1 MAVPAANQPPTEDPK
16 QETEQETK
24 QETQEKV
31 SPGLDPNP
39 DPQVVVN
46 AVNPPIT
53 PDQVVSM
60 AESPSAAVLPDVKL
74 QNIKISPV
82 KNKTIQGHL
91 AAIEA
96 KMIAT
101 EKLMK
106 DVVKLQKRQISTEK
120 ELHQRRRELYQ
131 NTFEEYLL
139 DKTIDFD
146 DPESGL
152 IKSLKQKSKK
162 DNGGG
167 GLPLVPFNPLRRK
180 PPKDLN
186 KKNKNNKNNKNNSR
200 NNKNST
206 NKNPTNTK
214 VNPTN
219 GANSNGAKASSQ
231 ANRPGTA
238 PRTPVQPKSPILD
251 AKGKPIVKPATVA
264 GTTPGTAPG
273 IPNPLKAPTLG
284 GGGINTKLGNFVK
297 SLKGVKASNVA
308 GLGISLA
315 AQFGL
320 SQYLNNEDNKEIQ
333 KLDELRQTSPKEYQ
347 KKLEE
352 LRSYN
357 DNIAVRI
364 AAPFTNAAGMGM
376 NSVPAKLKALGELK
390 PRDGTLAQEGSLLI
404 PDKDDDGTPYSGT
417 GAFAQAKILARK
429 TQGVNTRQVRDAFK
443 NLKSK
448 EEKEKALEI
457 FNQNWSLLTTDDAKR
472 DFLKQNY
479 PIKPQASG
487 GIDDL
492 NLYHSK
498 SQEYFRDVS
507 SKLEIPKFAGGG
519 FLDMLTPPWAKPRG
533 LSTAGARPG
542 FTGMNAQGF
551 DAITGGDK
559 FRPGK
564 FKPQILGRGAY
575 SAPTNQGALRYAGG
589 QSSLGMPQQPGG
601 VVKTIVPGSAPR
613 FPFLEQQMRVKPTT
627 FDKGRILANKVQSGA
642 YPRSNLAGRFR
653 SGMRMG
659 GAPMGMGMG
668 RIPKLSHPYV
678 MLAEMIINEL
688 VSPQSTA
695 VYDQVTGPNAYYNA
709 PGYKGP
715 MPSQN
720 LENAQNTMIDGTSN
734 QQPQIVPLPPDYI
747 KLPGKP
753 KEKTYDT
760 FEVPGIDLEP
770 SMFTR
775 PSSYIDQ

>member
-1 MAVPAANQPPTEDPK
+1 MADPAAKEDPK
-16 QETEQETK
+16 QETEQLTE
-24 QETQEKV
+24 QETEEKV

-139 DKTIDFD
+139 DKTIDFENSEGSNL
-146 DPESGL
+146 PKL
-152 IKSLKQKSKK
+152 VKQKSDK
-162 DNGGG
+162 NGGG
-167 GLPLVPFNPLRRK
+167 GMPLVNPLRR
-180 PPKDLN
+180 
-186 KKNKNNKNNKNNSR
+186 
-200 NNKNST
+200 
-206 NKNPTNTK
+206 NPTKPGATK
-214 VNPTN
+214 P
-219 GANSNGAKASSQ
+219 GANKPGANKPGATRPGVKPKVSPLTQTTPSQPGKIINPATGKTFTQPGASAQQPFSATQASAPGLPKTPPVTAKTSPLSGLKNLKIPKITPGSIAAGAK
-231 ANRPGTA
+231 G
-238 PRTPVQPKSPILD
+238 L
-251 AKGKPIVKPATVA
+251 ATGA
-264 GTTPGTAPG
+264 T
-273 IPNPLKAPTLG
+273 
-284 GGGINTKLGNFVK
+284 
-297 SLKGVKASNVA
+297 
-308 GLGISLA
+308 GLGIGVSLEM
-315 AQFGL
+315 GGN
-320 SQYLNNEDNKEIQ
+320 YLIEQ
-333 KLDELRQTSPKEYQ
+333 G
-347 KKLEE
+347 
-352 LRSYN
+352 
-357 DNIAVRI
+357 
-364 AAPFTNAAGMGM
+364 FNAA
-376 NSVPAKLKALGELK
+376 L
-390 PRDGTLAQEGSLLI
+390 
-404 PDKDDDGTPYSGT
+404 GTPEERLQKFKEGYDNASPEVRKKVVEKLQNELQKELAFQKSPLHIADKVLRVGGQT
-417 GAFAQAKILARK
+417 ISEGKSNNLMQTLEVIGAKP
-429 TQGVNTRQVRDAFK
+429 QVEVIDDK
-443 NLKSK
+443 PQS
-448 EEKEKALEI
+448 EVI
-457 FNQNWSLLTTDDAKR
+457 DAKPQSEVI
-472 DFLKQNY
+472 DA
-479 PIKPQASG
+479 KPQASG
-487 GIDDL
+487 GINDV
-492 NLYHSK
+492 NLYHSS
-498 SQEYFRDVS
+498 SQQYFRDVS
-507 SKLEIPKFAGGG
+507 SKLEIPKFGGG
-519 FLDMLTPPWAKPRG
+519 G
-533 LSTAGARPG
+533 LSTAGVRPG

-551 DAITGGDK
+551 NAITGGDK
-559 FRPGK
+559 FRPGG

-575 SAPTNQGALRYAGG
+575 SAPTNQGAMRYAGG

-613 FPFLEQQMRVKPTT
+613 FPFLEQQMRVKPAT
-627 FDKGRILANKVQSGA
+627 FDKGRVLANKVQSGA
-642 YPRSNLAGRFR
+642 YPRSNLAGRMR
-653 SGMRMG
+653 TGMRGG
-659 GAPMGMGMG
+659 GAPMRMSVPKV
-668 RIPKLSHPYV
+668 PKLSHPFV

-720 LENAQNTMIDGTSN
+720 LENAQSTMMDGTSN

-753 KEKTYDT
+753 KEKTYNT

-775 PSSYIDQ
+775 PSRYID

>member
-1 MAVPAANQPPTEDPK
+1 MAVPHANQPPTEDPK
-16 QETEQETK
+16 QETE

-167 GLPLVPFNPLRRK
+167 GLPPVPLNPLRRK
-180 PPKDLN
+180 PPKDPN
-186 KKNKNNKNNKNNSR
+186 KKNKNKNNTNKNNT
-200 NNKNST
+200 NNKNR
-206 NKNPTNTK
+206 TNTK
-214 VNPTN
+214 VRPTS

-231 ANRPGTA
+231 RLRPGTA
-238 PRTPVQPKSPILD
+238 PTTPVQARSPILD
-251 AKGKPIVKPATVA
+251 ANGKPIVKPATVA
-264 GTTPGTAPG
+264 GTTAGTAPG
-273 IPNPLKAPTLG
+273 LPNPIKPPTLG
-284 GGGINTKLGNFVK
+284 GGGINAKLSNFVK
-297 SLKGVKASNVA
+297 SLKGVKPSNVA

-333 KLDELRQTSPKEYQ
+333 KLDELRQTSPEEYK

-357 DNIAVRI
+357 DNIAVKF
-364 AAPFTNAAGMGM
+364 AAPITNAAGMGM

-390 PRDGTLAQEGSLLI
+390 PRDGSWLQEGSLLI

-492 NLYHSK
+492 NLYNSK
-498 SQEYFRDVS
+498 SQEYFRNVS
-507 SKLEIPKFAGGG
+507 SKLELPKFAGGG
-519 FLDMLTPPWAKPRG
+519 LLDMLTPSWLKKPQG

-575 SAPTNQGALRYAGG
+575 SAPTNQGAMRYAGG

-613 FPFLEQQMRVKPTT
+613 FPFVEQQMRVKPAT
-627 FDKGRILANKVQSGA
+627 FDKGRVLANKVQSGA
-642 YPRSNLAGRFR
+642 YPRSNLAGRMR
-653 SGMRMG
+653 TGMGMG
-659 GAPMGMGMG
+659 GAPMRMSVPKV
-668 RIPKLSHPYV
+668 PKLSHPFV

-695 VYDQVTGPNAYYNA
+695 VYDQVTGPNAYFNA
-709 PGYKGP
+709 PGYDGP

-720 LENAQNTMIDGTSN
+720 LENAQSTMIDGTSN

-753 KEKTYDT
+753 KTKSYDS
-760 FEVPGIDLEP
+760 FDAPGIDLEP